1 MIVIKIQGRLGN
13 QLFQYATAYA
23 LAKKYNTYVVLDFL
37 DYNLFVQNSNGEITK
52 VRIFFLNEYNIIAK
66 HGSCI
71 IFPQKYYKKVDT
83 IFYLATK
90 IHIPTKLVL
99 FCKYY
104 LKRRYYFKTFYDF
117 RVQDGYSDNYV
128 QSLFHLGK
136 NVYLDGYFQ
145 CYKFFEEYRDDI
157 LNQYTLCNPLS
168 TYSLEQEKI
177 IQSKKQSVGIHIRR
191 TDVVNAGDLV
201 SIDYYLVA
209 IERMQKKILDAHYF
223 FFSDDPAWVKKQAS
237 RFSHIQFTIMDG
249 NAIDRGHEDLY
260 LLSKCKHQI
269 IANSTFSWWGAWLN
283 TNKDKIVMFPY
294 IPVHKKNTHIL
305 NDIDVP
311 REWIK
316 IAV

>member
-1 MIVIKIQGRLGN
+1 MIAVKIQGRLGN

-52 VRIFFLNEYNIIAK
+52 ARIFFLNEYNIIAK

-71 IFPQKYYKKVDT
+71 LPSQKYKKRVNTLFQFVGNMNIPDKLALFLKRYLT
-83 IFYLATK
+83 RIYFLKIFYN
-90 IHIPTKLVL
+90 H
-99 FCKYY
+99 Y
-104 LKRRYYFKTFYDF
+104 
-117 RVQDGYSDNYV
+117 VQYGYSDEYV
-128 QSLFHLGK
+128 QYFFCLGN

-294 IPVHKKNTHIL
+294 IPVHKKNTYIL